1 MKTLNELYT
10 VLAGTHLPVA
20 YGFFKD
26 EEEVEEGEGVSLP
39 CITYQVAYSGNFG
52 AENRVYEKIENV
64 DIFLFTKTKD
74 PATEY
79 ILESALDAADI
90 FWQVTET
97 YLSTQKCIQRIYE
110 VQTYG

>member
-1 MKTLNELYT
+1 MKTLDELYT

-20 YGFFKD
+20 YGFF
-26 EEEVEEGEGVSLP
+26 EEGEGVSLP

-52 AENRVYEKIENV
+52 AENRVYKKLENV

-79 ILESALDAADI
+79 ILESALNAADI

-97 YLSTQKCIQRIYE
+97 YLSDQKCIQRIYE